1 MTAELLTRVRLAEEG
16 GSARMNVLV
25 DRTDLHAG
33 HVVSLKGV
41 DGWWVVVEVL
51 ETVQTARIK
60 SNRTWEQPKR

>member
-1 MTAELLTRVRLAEEG
+1 MADRLLTRVRLAEEG

-33 HVVSLKGV
+33 HVVSLEGV
-41 DGWWVVVEVL
+41 DGWWVVTEVH
-51 ETVQTARIK
+51 ETVMAARIK